1 MVSYRVLTRVAL
13 SLALTSPLAFADPT
27 EDQKK
32 EARNLMAEGRE
43 QREEKKFADAL
54 ESFRKAHTL
63 MGVPTTGIE
72 VAKTALLMGKL
83 VEAREAADEVAKS
96 VPRPKEPEP
105 FVAARAE
112 AQRMSEELD
121 KRIPTISVKLKG
133 VKPGDKIEVRVD
145 ERVVGDYGKVRRNP
159 GKHVVSA
166 TAGKETKSA
175 DVDLEEGKTAEVP
188 FDFTPPPPKKA
199 EPEPPPPPPPPP
211 PPDTS
216 WKLPTY
222 GGFGVAGVG
231 LLVGTITGLGAK
243 SKASSAK
250 EQCVDNRCPP
260 SAHADIDGGKSQA
273 TLSTLSFGVAIIGAG
288 VGFYGLTKK
297 PKAGAPPKTDEES
310 RFVRPYVGAGSAG
323 VFGQF

>member
-1 MVSYRVLTRVAL
+1 MVSNRLLTRVAL
-13 SLALTSPLAFADPT
+13 SLALTSSFVLAGPT
-27 EDQKK
+27 EEQKK
-32 EARNLMAEGRE
+32 EARTHMAEGRE
-43 QREEKKFADAL
+43 QREEKKFGEAL
-54 ESFRKAHTL
+54 ESFKKAHAL
-63 MGVPTTGIE
+63 MGVPTTGLE

-83 VEAREAADEVAKS
+83 LEAREAADEVAKS
-96 VPRPKEPEP
+96 APQPKEPEP
-105 FVAARAE
+105 FSVARTE

-159 GKHVVSA
+159 GKHSISA

-175 DVDLEEGKTAEVP
+175 DIELEEGKTAEVP

-199 EPEPPPPPPPPP
+199 EPEPEPPPPPPP

-231 LLVGTITGLGAK
+231 LLIGTITGLGAK

-250 EQCVDNRCPP
+250 DQCVDNRCPP
-260 SAHADIDGGKSQA
+260 SAHADIDSGKSQA
-273 TLSTLSFGVAIIGAG
+273 TLSTISFGVAIIGAG

-297 PKAGAPPKTDEES
+297 PKAGAPAKTDEG
-310 RFVRPYVGAGSAG
+310 RFVRPYLGAGSAG